1 MIYITISKADAFA
14 RKWWKEPE
22 NVNAGAVKWSEN
34 TKKEGKTGH
43 SFRNLTKMVEISEKL
58 MYNDSIQEGREE
70 ACSRSLKRIGRP
82 TEIQSRA
89 KPGVARRS
97 SR

>member
-22 NVNAGAVKWSEN
+22 NVNAGAAKWSEN

-58 MYNDSIQEGREE
+58 MYNVFIQEGRGEYAAALRTEPAEE
-70 ACSRSLKRIGRP
+70 P
-82 TEIQSRA
+82 ET
-89 KPGVARRS
+89 
-97 SR
+97 